1 MLYLTVYFIN
11 LYLVLNHNYIK
22 SINICYLFSIFNF
35 EIINYIYLIRIIGID
50 FIIYLL

>member
-35 EIINYIYLIRIIGID
+35 EINYIYLIRIIGID